1 MMATLMTTPDVA
13 RLLGVTD
20 TTVKRWVAQGRLQCV
35 TTPGGHRRFERG
47 EIERFRQTIG
57 GRSDDLE
64 FRFLQCLL
72 QGSGVFGLQSL
83 MIETRGRLGTWWQV
97 ADLLGAALNQLGQQW
112 EQGTCSVFQEHEAS
126 RRFQQAL
133 WACMASLPSPSPKA
147 RCLLA
152 AVEGDQHT
160 LGLSL
165 AEICL
170 REAGWKSLW
179 LGSPTPMPVLIET
192 IQESAPEM
200 VVVSASAY
208 SNDAALLDRRCRA
221 IIRACRQCGAI
232 LVLGGN
238 GAWPRNP
245 SDGYLVQ
252 TFAEFAVL
260 LADRGPKPRLEK

>member
-1 MMATLMTTPDVA
+1 MAALMTTPDVA

-20 TTVKRWVAQGRLQCV
+20 TTVKRWIAQGRLRCV
-35 TTPGGHRRFERG
+35 TTPGGHRRFDRG
-47 EIERFRQTIG
+47 EIERFRQGIG

-72 QGSGVFGLQSL
+72 QGSDVFELQSL

-192 IQESAPEM
+192 IQESVPEM
-200 VVVSASAY
+200 VVVSASAF
-208 SNDAALLDRRCRA
+208 SNDAALLDRHCRA
-221 IIRACRQCGAI
+221 IAGACRQCGATLI
-232 LVLGGN
+232 LGGR
-238 GAWPRNP
+238 GAWPR
-245 SDGYLVQ
+245 SVADGYLVQ
-252 TFAEFAVL
+252 TFAEFAAL
-260 LADRGPKPRLEK
+260 LADSGPKPQVD